1 MHTYICIGRALIV
14 DYIHCAITMCFGKK
28 IPFRDWFKWTLLP
41 VSNMSIDQ
49 SHFDRRALEG
59 FNKSPK
65 GSNVH
70 WLRGQICVADRATV
84 PLLPFSL
91 NWVNHQKRTG
101 PPQSPWFMTPHY
113 MTPSWACDSALDP
126 IIKGTAE
133 PCTKYTHQWI
143 LTTVRAHVNVG
154 FIQRFSF
161 AAGKST

>member
-1 MHTYICIGRALIV
+1 MISTVQFPCALEKRFHFVIALNGV
-14 DYIHCAITMCFGKK
+14 
-28 IPFRDWFKWTLLP
+28 RTLLP

-70 WLRGQICVADRATV
+70 RLWGQICVADRATI

-101 PPQSPWFMTPHY
+101 PPQS
-113 MTPSWACDSALDP
+113 S
-126 IIKGTAE
+126 
-133 PCTKYTHQWI
+133 
-143 LTTVRAHVNVG
+143 
-154 FIQRFSF
+154 
-161 AAGKST
+161 